1 MLAGFLVLGCGL
13 VEFKRAPPTSP
24 EEIKNT
30 MEIVAAS
37 MDRKEI
43 IKSIRHIHSR
53 AQVCKNIIGT
63 AFESKLKN
71 LRKQQKNEE

>member
-1 MLAGFLVLGCGL
+1 M
-13 VEFKRAPPTSP
+13 
-24 EEIKNT
+24 KNT

-53 AQVCKNIIGT
+53 AQVCKNLIGT

-71 LRKQQKNEE
+71 LRKQQKNEK